1 MPVPKWP
8 PSCAVCW
15 TSDAVNDEK
24 QAGPARPALPFHEGT
39 SCVEPSPNKL
49 RRLFSRLNLICAIL
63 GAALLFLIA
72 AIICFEVTVRALGGA
87 SRLWVIEVSEYAL
100 LFITFLGAP
109 YLLEKNAHVLMDLL
123 YNSFVGHTRLLVQ
136 GLNAAIGL
144 VACAIITVIGV
155 QVVIEQFQ
163 VGVREVTVMRPL
175 SWWITASLPLG
186 TGLMTV
192 QFLDQLVRT
201 FRREVI

>member
-1 MPVPKWP
+1 MYQ
-8 PSCAVCW
+8 SI
-15 TSDAVNDEK
+15 
-24 QAGPARPALPFHEGT
+24 
-39 SCVEPSPNKL
+39 
-49 RRLFSRLNLICAIL
+49 RRLFSRLNLACAAL
-63 GAALLFLIA
+63 GAAILFFVA
-72 AIICFEVTVRALGGA
+72 AIIVWEVISRALFGQ

-123 YNSFVGHTRLLVQ
+123 YNSFAGHTRLFVQ

>member
-1 MPVPKWP
+1 MGE
-8 PSCAVCW
+8 A
-15 TSDAVNDEK
+15 
-24 QAGPARPALPFHEGT
+24 AGRLRLSRQGDNFVDTGLD
-39 SCVEPSPNKL
+39 KL
-49 RRLFSRLNLICAIL
+49 RRVFSRLNLICAVL
-63 GAALLFLIA
+63 GATLLFFIA
-72 AIICFEVTVRALGGA
+72 AIICFEVVGRALGGA

-123 YNSFVGHTRLLVQ
+123 YNSFVGRTRLLVQ

-144 VACAIITVIGV
+144 AACTIITIVGV

-192 QFLDQLVRT
+192 QFLDLLIRT
-201 FRREVI
+201 ARGEVI